1 MAGKDGEIPPGAVP
15 AGQSEDGE
23 QLYVGR
29 VDMNGVASLGK
40 VHASHGVC
48 YVPYAGEEQSYP
60 DYEVLVAN

>member
-1 MAGKDGEIPPGAVP
+1 
-15 AGQSEDGE
+15 
-23 QLYVGR
+23 
-29 VDMNGVASLGK
+29 MNGVSSLGK